1 MTNVSTLCQS
11 QMSLMC
17 THVIWY
23 RVSFLPR
30 DCILAR
36 SLHAVERCLSVTFV
50 FCIVSKSVIIS
61 NFFSSS
67 KDTGHIQVFLY
78 HSLWHCSNGNHLTAQ
93 KSRSGFGINDWWSVI
108 NNFDRRLIYSTK
120 PRVST
125 SVYRAG
131 RHASVNLVYNS
142 KSRCYAEENR
152 TEFNCM
158 RWYHRC

>member
-1 MTNVSTLCQS
+1 MGK
-11 QMSLMC
+11 
-17 THVIWY
+17 
-23 RVSFLPR
+23 
-30 DCILAR
+30 
-36 SLHAVERCLSVTFV
+36 LSKQIKIVKFYNDGVVQAVTFA
-50 FCIVSKSVIIS
+50 
-61 NFFSSS
+61 SSS
-67 KDTGHIQVFLY
+67 IDEFLVFHTKRY
-78 HSLWHCSNGNHLTAQ
+78 DIIPTLTVALNVEF
-93 KSRSGFGINDWWSVI
+93 RPISGFGINDWWSVI

-158 RWYHRC
+158 RWYHRLLKTFLCF